1 MSTAWRTRIVLVA
14 AILASLLVGLILRND
29 APGQVGEAPSAV
41 RQAPSQGE
49 APDENVMNCRLQQH
63 ANGVIRVSPIFR
75 IDVKATND
83 DWAELTGL
91 LHGFAESH
99 GWSFRDQ
106 SETRPGVVQ
115 TLYLTLCA
123 PNQPRIEVGEQ
134 RWASQNWAPLPGR
147 GTTLYFY
154 GDVAET
160 AWHPVAIEIV
170 EMLEKRWQFGF
181 IDDGG
186 YKIDRP
192 EFLGEPTSPAQQ

>member
-1 MSTAWRTRIVLVA
+1 MR
-14 AILASLLVGLILRND
+14 
-29 APGQVGEAPSAV
+29 
-41 RQAPSQGE
+41 
-49 APDENVMNCRLQQH
+49 CRLQQH
-63 ANGVIRVSPIFR
+63 ANGAIRISPIFR

-99 GWSFRDQ
+99 EWSFWEQ
-106 SETRPGVVQ
+106 SETRPGVVK

-123 PNQPRIEVGEQ
+123 PNRPRIEIGEQ

-147 GTTLYFY
+147 GVTLYFY

-160 AWHPVAIEIV
+160 EWHPLATEIV
-170 EMLEKRWQFGF
+170 AMLEKRWQVGF

-186 YKIDRP
+186 YQIDRP
-192 EFLGEPTSPAQQ
+192 ESLAEHAPPAEQ